1 MTEDDDELLAR
12 AFQDVKPLRGRS
24 LRVAHKATKPVS
36 RPVRFERVETKTP
49 AAQPYMPAGL
59 DHRTQRKLRR
69 GQMRPEARLDLHGH
83 TQAQAFD
90 ALARFLAGAQARG
103 HRTVL
108 VVTGKSGV
116 LRHEV
121 PRWLRLAPNA
131 PRVLSSETAR
141 PGDGGDG
148 ALYVLLRKPK
158 GAAP

>member
-1 MTEDDDELLAR
+1 MVEDDDELLAR
-12 AFQDVKPLRGRS
+12 AFKDVKPLRGRS
-24 LRVAHKATKPVS
+24 LRVSHKAPKTVS
-36 RPVRFERVETKTP
+36 RPVRFARVETKAP
-49 AAQPYMPAGL
+49 SAPPQMPPGI

-83 TQAQAFD
+83 TQDEAHG
-90 ALARFLAGAQARG
+90 ALLRFLRRASAHGK
-103 HRTVL
+103 RTVL

-116 LRHEV
+116 LREQV
-121 PRWLRLAPNA
+121 PRWLRVAPNA